1 MAVDDEIVQVE
12 SWLKHRPV
20 GRVGE
25 VKAHF
30 NAGDAIDEWRVEAYL
45 GSGLSAEVYRVVN
58 IRYGQHGALKLLV
71 DKSRGLEERFLAEAD
86 ALKNLSLKSL
96 PRYMGGGEYQ
106 GRAYY
111 VMEHLLPLPDPMPRE
126 NVPRFMRKLAMAAHE
141 LHSAGYIHRDLKP
154 GNVLCR
160 LGGEPV
166 VIDLGLIKRRGES
179 VTDSIVRYG
188 RQLSIIDGKPVGVG
202 THDFSA
208 PEQLLNATFSVQSD
222 IFSLGKIARSLYE
235 GKVPRSM
242 RPIVDKATRD
252 RPEDRYESALEMAKA
267 IKRIKYV
274 RILQGILL
282 AFVVSIF
289 AAFPLYREPLKEMV
303 KELVGYAPPE
313 TFKPSLV
320 KIENELDIDYFN
332 RILPLAAG
340 GNVEAEI
347 AVAEA
352 YLFGRG
358 VEIDKPKAY
367 EWYKRAAEA
376 GEASA
381 MASIGYM
388 HFRGIGCEENLL
400 LAVEWYKKG
409 AEKGDLGAMND
420 LAFCYINGRGVE
432 KNKTLGF
439 EIAMEAAKRGHAAS
453 QTMVGECYL
462 GGIGVEKDVT
472 KGETWLYRA
481 ARQENKRAQMLLE
494 TR

>member
-1 MAVDDEIVQVE
+1 MNLDLVE
-12 SWLKHRPV
+12 SWLATRKSDSCEVNASILKRGDV
-20 GRVGE
+20 VDDWRIEAFIGE
-25 VKAHF
+25 
-30 NAGDAIDEWRVEAYL
+30 
-45 GSGLSAEVYRVVN
+45 GLSAEVYRVVN
-58 IRYGQHGALKLLV
+58 IRFSQQAALKILK
-71 DKSRGLEERFLAEAD
+71 DDTRGLKERFLAESEAIR
-86 ALKNLSLKSL
+86 NLSLKGL
-96 PRYMGGGEYQ
+96 PRFMGEGIVDNSP
-106 GRAYY
+106 YY
-111 VMEHLLPLPDPMPRE
+111 VMEYLLPLPETMNKGKIPY
-126 NVPRFMRKLAMAAHE
+126 FMRKLLAAVHE
-141 LHSAGYIHRDLKP
+141 LHSAGYVHRDLKP
-154 GNVLCR
+154 GNILTR

-166 VIDLGLIKRRGES
+166 IIDLGLIKRRGERVS
-179 VTDSIVRYG
+179 DSIVRHG
-188 RQLSIIDGKPVGVG
+188 RDISIIDGKPVGVG
-202 THDFSA
+202 THDYSA
-208 PEQLLNATFSVQSD
+208 PEQLLNAAFSVQSD
-222 IFSLGKIARSLYE
+222 IYSLGKIVRSLYE

-242 RPIVDKATRD
+242 RAIIDKATRD
-252 RPEDRYESALEMAKA
+252 RPEDRFQSALEMAKA

-274 RILQGILL
+274 RILKGISL
-282 AFVVSIF
+282 AILVSVF
-289 AAFPLYREPLKEMV
+289 AAFPLYREPLKESIKAV
-303 KELVGYAPPE
+303 VGYPLPE
-313 TFKPSLV
+313 TFKPSVL
-320 KIENELDIDYFN
+320 KIENEPDIDYFN
-332 RILPLAAG
+332 RILPLAAE
-340 GNVEAEI
+340 GNVDAQI

-358 VEIDKPKAY
+358 VDVDKSGAY

-376 GEASA
+376 GEPSA

-388 HFRGIGCEENLL
+388 HFRGIGCEENAE

-462 GGIGVEKDVT
+462 AGIGVAKDVT